1 MITIFSNIFDKTPHY
16 ITVRKALERIKS
28 GRSMDKVLEIRSQ
41 IDKER
46 ANNLKKNLPSICF
59 SGKFTD
65 RLDNCLIEHSGYI
78 VLDFDDV
85 DDVHTFKQ
93 DLFKHKHIYACWV
106 SPGGNGVKALV
117 KIADGKRHRE
127 HFTALKDMFPEVDK
141 SGVNVSRVCYE
152 SYDKDILIRTEPVV
166 FAQYIEEVRSVSET
180 PVTDYSMIYQS
191 IIKWL
196 ANKNEA
202 FRTGERNSYIYK
214 LASACCRFGIPQPNA
229 EYMIVGSYAIG
240 NSNFS
245 EKECVSAI
253 RSAYKSTQNVFA
265 SATIMQGNLVDLKTH
280 KEVEVERGDDFYDPN
295 VKAKDVMYGED
306 VKEKAMQ
313 IYDSGREEVM
323 SWNIP
328 LLDKHFKRRRKELT
342 LLSGIGNY
350 GKGLWSKYLML
361 LRSIKFGEKW
371 AIFAPEDNPA
381 EEFYIDLV
389 EMLLGC
395 GTQPGVA
402 DRPSRS
408 RYEWAYDWVSKHFF
422 FLDPVTITPTPS
434 YIKEKFLELIIK
446 EKVDGCVID
455 PFNQLANDYSST
467 GGRDDRYLETF
478 LSDMQR
484 FAQVNNIYMDIVAHP
499 KSLRKDGAA
508 NYPMPD
514 VFDLAGGA
522 MWNNKA
528 DNIMI
533 YHRPNH
539 QTDPNDP
546 LAEVAFKKI
555 KKQKITGV
563 KGTIQVEYLFKHR
576 RFFFEGK
583 DVMEQAVIDKFT
595 PAQEV
600 IQYPL
605 KPNESFLNKTTDP
618 YTGFEQFETSDSS
631 EVPF

>member
-16 ITVRKALERIKS
+16 ISVESAIERIKNGKS
-28 GRSMDKVLEIRSQ
+28 KDKIDEVRSQ

-46 ANNLKKNLPSICF
+46 ANSLKKNLPSICF

-65 RLDNCLIEHSGYI
+65 RLDSCLIEHSGYI
-78 VLDFDDV
+78 VLDFDDIDNV
-85 DDVHTFKQ
+85 EDFKSV
-93 DLFKHKHIYACWV
+93 LFQNDFIYSCWV

-117 KIADGKRHRE
+117 KIANGDKHRE
-127 HFTALKDMFPEVDK
+127 HFASLKEKFPHVDK

-152 SYDKDILIRTEPVV
+152 SYDPNILVRETPKVYTR
-166 FAQYIEEVRSVSET
+166 YIEEAKVRSEEQ
-180 PVTDYSMIYQS
+180 VTDYSIIYQT

-196 ANKNEA
+196 ANKNDA

-214 LASACCRFGIPQPNA
+214 LASACCRFGIPETNA

-240 NSNFS
+240 NSSFS

-253 RSAYKSTQNVFA
+253 KSAYKSAQNTFG
-265 SATIMQGNLVDLKTH
+265 SATIQQGTLVDSKTY
-280 KEVEVERGDDFYDPN
+280 KEVEIPRGDDFYDPN

-306 VKEKAMQ
+306 VKDKAMQ
-313 IYDSGREEVM
+313 IYDGGRENVM
-323 SWNIP
+323 QWGVP
-328 LLDKHFKRRRKELT
+328 MLDKHFKRRKKELT

-361 LRSIKFGEKW
+361 LRSVKFGEKW

-389 EMLLGC
+389 EMMLGA
-395 GTQPGVA
+395 GIDPSNHN
-402 DRPSRS
+402 RPNRMK
-408 RYEWAYDWVSKHFF
+408 YEWAYDWVSRHFF
-422 FLDPVTITPTPS
+422 FLDPISITPTPA

-446 EKVDGCVID
+446 EQVDGCVID
-455 PFNQLANDYSST
+455 PFNQLSNDYSTT
-467 GGRDDRYLETF
+467 GGRDDKYLETF

-484 FAQVNNIYMDIVAHP
+484 FAQINNVYMDIVAHP
-499 KSLRKDGAA
+499 KTMRKDGAQ

-563 KGTIQVEYLFKHR
+563 KGAIQIEYDFKIR
-576 RFFFEGK
+576 RFLFEGK
-583 DVMEQAVIDKFT
+583 DEMQAAIDAKFT
-595 PAQEV
+595 PVQQSIATP
-600 IQYPL
+600 IKSNNNFL
-605 KPNESFLNKTTDP
+605 KTYKDDYDQPE
-618 YTGFEQFETSDSS
+618 YS
-631 EVPF
+631 EEPAPF